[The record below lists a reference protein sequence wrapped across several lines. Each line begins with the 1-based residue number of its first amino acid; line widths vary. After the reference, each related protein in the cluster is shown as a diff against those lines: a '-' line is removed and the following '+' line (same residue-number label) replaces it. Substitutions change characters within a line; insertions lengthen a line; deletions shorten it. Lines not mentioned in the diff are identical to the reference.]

1 MENVAHINRHI
12 RNKLLKVLEV
22 SPVVFL
28 NGPRQAGKSTLVQA
42 IAKKEY
48 PAEYVTFD
56 SATQMAA
63 AANAPEN
70 YLKERK
76 GALIIDEV
84 QLVPEI
90 FRTLKIVVDELRQ
103 EHGSKLK
110 GRFLLTDSANIMAL
124 PKLSDPLVGRMNVLT
139 LYPISS
145 AESLGGKGDFI
156 ERLFSKD
163 FEADTGKNKLSN
175 VIRASTF
182 PEVSGAKISGAEIS
196 GAKVSGAKVSGAK
209 VSGAKVSGAKVSG
222 AEISSAETHE
232 HNTTWFDGY
241 LTTILQRDV
250 RTLAEIEKL
259 STLPNL
265 LRILA
270 NRTGGLIND
279 ADIARDAGLNPV
291 TSRNYKTLLKMLFLT
306 FELAP
311 WYRNIGK
318 RLVKSP
324 KGYLTDTLLL
334 CHLLQY
340 ELSDLEKNRPEL
352 FGHVLENF
360 VATELLKLMT
370 FRDDKMDL
378 FHFRTSNNKEV
389 DFVLEKPSGQLAAI
403 EVKKSESVSKSDFK
417 GLEELQRITG
427 DDFICGIVLYRGRYV
442 VPFEQNLWAVPMSN
456 LWG

>member
-1 MENVAHINRHI
+1 MHLGLMMTHINRHI
-12 RNKLLKVLEV
+12 QNKLLKTLEV

-42 IAKKEY
+42 IANKEY

-56 SATQMAA
+56 STTQMVA
-63 AANAPEN
+63 AANSPTS

-90 FRTLKIVVDELRQ
+90 FRALKIVVDELRLNH
-103 EHGSKLK
+103 EPKLK
-110 GRFLLTDSANIMAL
+110 GRFLLTGSANIMAL

-145 AESLGGKGDFI
+145 SESLGGNGNFI
-156 ERLFSKD
+156 ERLFNKD
-163 FEADTGKNKLSN
+163 FEADLGKHKLSDI
-175 VIRASTF
+175 IRAATY
-182 PEVSGAKISGAEIS
+182 PEIS
-196 GAKVSGAKVSGAK
+196 GAD
-209 VSGAKVSGAKVSG
+209 
-222 AEISSAETHE
+222 IHE
-232 HNTTWFDGY
+232 RTIWFDGY

-250 RTLAEIEKL
+250 RALAEIEKL
-259 STLPNL
+259 SSLPNL

-270 NRTGGLIND
+270 NRAGSLIND
-279 ADIARDAGLNPV
+279 ADIARDAGLNSV
-291 TSRNYKTLLKMLFLT
+291 TSRNYKTILKMLFLT

-324 KGYLTDTLLL
+324 KGYMTDTLLL

-340 ELSDLEKNRPEL
+340 ELSDIEKNRPEL

-360 VATELLKLMT
+360 VATELLKLIT
-370 FRDDKMDL
+370 FRNDKIDL
-378 FHFRTSNNKEV
+378 FHFRTSDNKKV
-389 DFVLEKPSGQLAAI
+389 DFVLEKPNGQLASV
-403 EVKKSESVSKSDFK
+403 EVKKSDNVSKIDFK

-427 DDFICGIVLYRGRYV
+427 DDFVCGIVLYRGKDV
-442 VPFEQNLWAVPMSN
+442 VPFGQNLWAIPISN
-456 LWG
+456 LYS

>member
-1 MENVAHINRHI
+1 MEHINRHI
-12 RNKLLKVLEV
+12 RNKLLKALDV

-28 NGPRQAGKSTLVQA
+28 NGPRQAGKSTLVQR
-42 IAKKEY
+42 ISKEDF

-56 SATQMAA
+56 STTQMAA
-63 AANAPEN
+63 AAHAPES

-76 GALIIDEV
+76 GSLIIDEV

-90 FRTLKIVVDELRQ
+90 FRALKIVVDELRQ
-103 EHGSKLK
+103 EQGAKLTGK
-110 GRFLLTDSANIMAL
+110 FLLTGSANIMAL
-124 PKLSDPLVGRMNVLT
+124 PKLSDSLVGRMNILT

-145 AESLGGKGDFI
+145 AEALGGNGDFI
-156 ERLFSKD
+156 GRLFNKD
-163 FEADTGKNKLSN
+163 FAPGTGKHKLSD

-182 PEVSGAKISGAEIS
+182 PEVSGADI
-196 GAKVSGAKVSGAK
+196 
-209 VSGAKVSGAKVSG
+209 
-222 AEISSAETHE
+222 HE
-232 HNTTWFDGY
+232 RTNWFDGY

-250 RTLAEIEKL
+250 RALAEIEKL

-270 NRTGGLIND
+270 NRAGGLIND

-291 TSRNYKTLLKMLFLT
+291 TSRNYKTLLKMLFLI

-324 KGYLTDTLLL
+324 KGYMTDTLFL

-352 FGHVLENF
+352 FGHILENF

-370 FRDDKMDL
+370 FRDDKLDL
-378 FHFRTSNNKEV
+378 FHFRTSDNKEV
-389 DFVLEKPSGQLAAI
+389 DFVLEKPNGQLAAV
-403 EVKKSESVSKSDFK
+403 EVKQRDSLSKADFK
-417 GLEELQRITG
+417 GLEALQSLTG
-427 DDFICGIVLYRGRYV
+427 DDFVCGIVLYRCKDV
-442 VPFEQNLWAVPMSN
+442 VPFGKNLWAVPMSN

>member
-1 MENVAHINRHI
+1 MAHINRHI
-12 RNKLLKVLEV
+12 RSKLLKVLEV

-56 SATQMAA
+56 STIQMAA
-63 AANAPEN
+63 AANGPTS

-90 FRTLKIVVDELRQ
+90 FRALKVVVDELRQ
-103 EHGSKLK
+103 EYGSKLK
-110 GRFLLTDSANIMAL
+110 GRFLLTGSANIMAL

-139 LYPISS
+139 LYPLSS
-145 AESLGGKGDFI
+145 SESLGGNGDFI
-156 ERLFSKD
+156 TRLFNKD
-163 FEADTGKNKLSN
+163 FEANTRKHKLLD
-175 VIRASTF
+175 VIRAATY
-182 PEVSGAKISGAEIS
+182 PEVSG
-196 GAKVSGAKVSGAK
+196 VDV
-209 VSGAKVSGAKVSG
+209 
-222 AEISSAETHE
+222 HE
-232 HNTTWFDGY
+232 RTTWFDGY

-250 RTLAEIEKL
+250 RALAEIEKL
-259 STLPNL
+259 SSLPNL

-270 NRTGGLIND
+270 NRAGSLVND
-279 ADIARDAGLNPV
+279 ADIARDAGLNAV

-324 KGYLTDTLLL
+324 KGYMTDTLLL

-340 ELSDLEKNRPEL
+340 DLSDLEKNRPEL

-378 FHFRTSNNKEV
+378 FHFRTSDNKEI
-389 DFVLEKPSGQLAAI
+389 DFVLEKPNGHLAAV
-403 EVKKSESVSKSDFK
+403 EVKKSDSVSKSDFK
-417 GLEELQRITG
+417 GLEELQSITG
-427 DDFICGIVLYRGRYV
+427 DDFICGIVLYRGRDV
-442 VPFEQNLWAVPMSN
+442 VPFGQNLWAVPMHN
-456 LWG
+456 LWL